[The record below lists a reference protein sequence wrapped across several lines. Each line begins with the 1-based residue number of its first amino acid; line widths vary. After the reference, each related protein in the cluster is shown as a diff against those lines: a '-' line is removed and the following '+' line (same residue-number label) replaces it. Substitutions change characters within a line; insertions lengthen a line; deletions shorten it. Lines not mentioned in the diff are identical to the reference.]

1 MNVSEPQ
8 APVRPGDVL
17 ARKYRVERVLGV
29 GGMGIVVAAH
39 HLQLDERVAI
49 KFLLP
54 GALGSPDAVARFL
67 QEARASVKVKG
78 EHVVRVMD
86 VGQLDTGSPY
96 IVMEYLDG
104 HDLQAWLDRDG
115 ALPVQQAIDFVLQ
128 ACEAIAEAHLLG
140 IVHRDLKPANLF
152 CVQRSDGDLHIKVLD
167 FGISKV
173 LTPGPAPDLTRT
185 SALMGSPLYM
195 SPEQMR
201 QSRGVDARTDI
212 WSLGIILFELLTG
225 QKPFLAETLPE
236 LVLVVAT
243 DPHRP
248 IRSIRPDLPPALEA
262 VVSQCLA
269 KDRERR
275 FQSVAELAIALQ
287 ELGSPRGRESVD
299 AILRRLR
306 SAGMT
311 VPRATPPPASAVA
324 PMSST
329 TGPQPSASWAKTSSS
344 GAGGTIGL
352 VAALVAVGIGIIAVV
367 VLRYRPHR
375 EAPEAGETRLVAAA
389 LASSGPPP
397 AASSPPSSVAVAAT
411 AAAVASAQAPVTAAV
426 AAPAPAPPPPAKV
439 AVRFAAPATAAP
451 APSATP
457 MPVAKPSC
465 NPPYVIDAVGHREYK
480 PECL

>member
-1 MNVSEPQ
+1 MSDPEPQ

-17 ARKYRVERVLGV
+17 AGKYRVERVLGV

-86 VGQLDTGSPY
+86 VGQLETGSPY

-104 HDLQAWLDRDG
+104 RDLQEHVDRAG
-115 ALPVQQAIDFVLQ
+115 ALSVPLATDLVLQ
-128 ACEAIAEAHLLG
+128 ACEAIAEAHALG

-152 CVQRSDGDLHIKVLD
+152 CVERDGGDLHVKVLD

-173 LTPGPAPDLTRT
+173 LARGPLPDLTRT

-201 QSRGVDARTDI
+201 QSRGVDARTDL

-243 DPHRP
+243 EAHRP
-248 IRSIRPDLPPALEA
+248 LRSLRVDVPPGLEA
-262 VVSQCLA
+262 IVSRCLE

-275 FQSVAELAIALQ
+275 FQSVAELAAALQ
-287 ELGSPRGRESVD
+287 EFGSPRGRDSAQ
-299 AILRRLR
+299 AILRRFHPGAL
-306 SAGMT
+306 
-311 VPRATPPPASAVA
+311 PAPAAAVA
-324 PMSST
+324 RSVAPAPLTST
-329 TGPQPSASWAKTSSS
+329 TGPQPSASWAKTSAA
-344 GAGGTIGL
+344 GAGGVSSV
-352 VAALVAVGIGIIAVV
+352 VAALAVLAALVLGAMVV
-367 VLRYRPHR
+367 VALRLRSPHP
-375 EAPEAGETRLVAAA
+375 APDVVDAHAIAAP
-389 LASSGPPP
+389 LASSAPAASASPDPQPPVLAPTVASAPPP
-397 AASSPPSSVAVAAT
+397 AAPAT
-411 AAAVASAQAPVTAAV
+411 TA
-426 AAPAPAPPPPAKV
+426 AKV
-439 AVRFAAPATAAP
+439 AVRFAAPSHASAAAATTIASAP
-451 APSATP
+451 PP
-457 MPVAKPSC
+457 PKPNC
-465 NPPYVIDAVGHREYK
+465 NPPYLIDAVGHREYK